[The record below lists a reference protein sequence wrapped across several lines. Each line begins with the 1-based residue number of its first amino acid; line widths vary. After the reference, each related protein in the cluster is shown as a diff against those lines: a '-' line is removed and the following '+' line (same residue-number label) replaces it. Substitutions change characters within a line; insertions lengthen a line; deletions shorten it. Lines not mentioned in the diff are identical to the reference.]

1 MKKNIPTPLV
11 DEYLESLQQ
20 AGEVD
25 TDPFF
30 YTRLKARMENEIAQE
45 GRPLLKP
52 GWLVGALSLFLVVNS
67 YFLVPG
73 AGKVKKQRRRAHRC
87 KISPLNTTCLFPHH
101 SKHAT

>member
-30 YTRLKARMENEIAQE
+30 YTRLKARMENEIVQE

-67 YFLVPG
+67 YFLVTG
-73 AGKVKKQRRRAHRC
+73 SWQ
-87 KISPLNTTCLFPHH
+87 
-101 SKHAT
+101 SKETAAQGTSLQNFATEYNLSVSTPY